1 MCPEICFWPLTAS
14 TTSEVNNDQTHVNT
28 QNICN
33 KFIEINFFVG
43 CMVSQPNH
51 LFQHLTTMSLNDKMI
66 WQQLKLHKL
75 CHPNNCIAWA
85 GVLRHHVNCWINCL
99 WLCDCYCY
107 CLSQFLSFDLVF
119 FEFLRRNSA
128 NYVQLAGINLDA
140 LEMNWSNFH
149 PNYILHKPLKI
160 AHNIFHNQD
169 LIRSAPLWP
178 SAYK

>member
-1 MCPEICFWPLTAS
+1 M
-14 TTSEVNNDQTHVNT
+14 
-28 QNICN
+28 
-33 KFIEINFFVG
+33 G

-51 LFQHLTTMSLNDKMI
+51 LFHHLTTMSLNDKMI

-85 GVLRHHVNCWINCL
+85 VGSSASCKLLDKLPVVV
-99 WLCDCYCY
+99 WLLLL
-107 CLSQFLSFDLVF
+107 LSISI
-119 FEFLRRNSA
+119 FEFWPSFFFLTRNSA

>member
-1 MCPEICFWPLTAS
+1 MIFKLELSPQNFHYDVLYPLYSGAYQVTILKALYCLSRSS
-14 TTSEVNNDQTHVNT
+14 T
-28 QNICN
+28 
-33 KFIEINFFVG
+33 
-43 CMVSQPNH
+43 
-51 LFQHLTTMSLNDKMI
+51 
-66 WQQLKLHKL
+66 
-75 CHPNNCIAWA
+75 
-85 GVLRHHVNCWINCL
+85 VNCWINCL